1 MKFCPI
7 LWIDEIFIH
16 KALES
21 LELSYVWG
29 AQIFDLFLDKVIK
42 IFNFHKWHAFASQN
56 FDFNLDLKLKISF
69 FKS

>member
-21 LELSYVWG
+21 LEWFGIKLRG
-29 AQIFDLFLDKVIK
+29 REAQIGEQIFDLFLDKDIK
-42 IFNFHKWHAFASQN
+42 ILIFINGTHLRHS
-56 FDFNLDLKLKISF
+56 ISI
-69 FKS
+69 SI